1 MLDKCFIMII
11 MNKFIN
17 DADEKKSIR
26 ILTTSGIL
34 IALFVVLLFKLP
46 DVKGFIA
53 NLFKVLSPFIWGIL
67 FAIITNNLARYIET
81 HLPEKWPFKTRRFI
95 GALVSVLVLVITMI
109 LVVYLLMPKLIAS
122 ISSLSTL
129 VTNFTSNSSDWIK
142 RLQKNVH
149 LSNDVVI
156 KIYEYS
162 NQAVTALWNAAKDFV
177 PNILTSTIT
186 AISSVG
192 NFVIG
197 FIVCLYILIDKQKIA
212 INVKRM
218 GLAFFNAKQ
227 YKKGRTIM
235 YLALDK
241 FTKFF
246 SGKVLDSL
254 IIGILCFISM
264 LFINKEY
271 AALISVIVGITNI
284 IPFFG
289 PFIGAVPCALL
300 LLIVEPLDCLIFIIM
315 IIILQQVDGNII
327 GPAIL
332 GDSVGLSS
340 LWIMFAILV
349 GGAYFGF
356 FGMLL
361 GVPVVAVIYYVI
373 KEYVDEILEEK
384 GIDEESQE

>member
-1 MLDKCFIMII
+1 MIN

-46 DVKGFIA
+46 DVKSFIA

-162 NQAVTALWNAAKDFV
+162 NQAVTALWNAAKNFV

-300 LLIVEPLDCLIFIIM
+300 LLIVEPLDCLIFVIM

>member
-1 MLDKCFIMII
+1 MFYNVG
-11 MNKFIN
+11 MNKYIKET
-17 DADEKKSIR
+17 DVKKSIT
-26 ILTTSGIL
+26 ILTVSGIL
-34 IALFVVLLFKLP
+34 IALFVVFLFKLP
-46 DVKGFIA
+46 DVQSFLA

-67 FAIITNNLARYIET
+67 FAIITNNIAKYIEE

-95 GALVSVLVLVITMI
+95 GAIVSVLVLVILTF
-109 LVVYLLMPKLIAS
+109 LVIYLLIPKLLNSIAS
-122 ISSLSTL
+122 LSS
-129 VTNFTSNSSDWIK
+129 VVANFASNSSDWIK
-142 RLQKNVH
+142 SIQKNVH
-149 LSNDVVI
+149 LSNDVVV

-162 NQAVTALWNAAKDFV
+162 NQAVQALWTAIKDFV

-212 INVKRM
+212 INIRKIA
-218 GLAFFNAKQ
+218 LALFSSNQ
-227 YKKGRTIM
+227 YKRGRNIM

-246 SGKVLDSL
+246 SGKIYDSL
-254 IIGILCFISM
+254 IIGVLCFIAM
-264 LFINKEY
+264 LFINNEY
-271 AALISVIVGITNI
+271 AALIAVIVGITNI

-289 PFIGAVPCALL
+289 PFIGAIPCALL
-300 LLIVEPLDCLIFIIM
+300 LLIVEPIDCLIFIIM
-315 IIILQQVDGNII
+315 IIVLQQIDGNII
-327 GPAIL
+327 GPSIL

-373 KEYVDEILEEK
+373 KEYVDEKLEEK
-384 GIDEESQE
+384 GIEE

>member
-1 MLDKCFIMII
+1 MID

-95 GALVSVLVLVITMI
+95 GALVSVLVLVVTMI

-149 LSNDVVI
+149 LSNDVVV

>member
-1 MLDKCFIMII
+1 
-11 MNKFIN
+11 
-17 DADEKKSIR
+17 
-26 ILTTSGIL
+26 
-34 IALFVVLLFKLP
+34 
-46 DVKGFIA
+46 
-53 NLFKVLSPFIWGIL
+53 
-67 FAIITNNLARYIET
+67 
-81 HLPEKWPFKTRRFI
+81 
-95 GALVSVLVLVITMI
+95 MI
-109 LVVYLLMPKLIAS
+109 LVVYLLMPKLLNS

-197 FIVCLYILIDKQKIA
+197 FIVCLYILIDKHKIA
-212 INVKRM
+212 INIKRM
-218 GLAFFNAKQ
+218 GLAFFNAQQ
-227 YKKGRTIM
+227 YKKGRNIM

-373 KEYVDEILEEK
+373 KEYVDEKLEEK
-384 GIDEESQE
+384 GIDENSCE

>member
-1 MLDKCFIMII
+1 MID

-149 LSNDVVI
+149 LSNEVVV

>member
-1 MLDKCFIMII
+1 

-300 LLIVEPLDCLIFIIM
+300 LLIVEPLDCLIFVIM

>member
-1 MLDKCFIMII
+1 

>member
-1 MLDKCFIMII
+1 MFYNIS

-46 DVKGFIA
+46 DVRSFFA

-67 FAIITNNLARYIET
+67 FAIITNNLAKYIET

-95 GALVSVLVLVITMI
+95 GALVSVLVLVVVMI
-109 LVVYLLMPKLIAS
+109 LVVYLLMPKLLNS

-212 INVKRM
+212 INMKRM
-218 GLAFFNAKQ
+218 GLAFFNAEQ
-227 YKKGRTIM
+227 YKKGRNIM

-246 SGKVLDSL
+246 SGKVLDSI

-373 KEYVDEILEEK
+373 KEYVDEKLEEK
-384 GIDEESQE
+384 GIDEEASE

>member
-1 MLDKCFIMII
+1 

-26 ILTTSGIL
+26 ILTISGIL

-289 PFIGAVPCALL
+289 PFIGAIPCALL
-300 LLIVEPLDCLIFIIM
+300 LLIVEPLDCLIFVIM

-384 GIDEESQE
+384 GINEESQE

>member
-1 MLDKCFIMII
+1 

-46 DVKGFIA
+46 DVKSFIA

-300 LLIVEPLDCLIFIIM
+300 LLIVEPLDCLIFVIM

>member
-1 MLDKCFIMII
+1 MFYNIS

-67 FAIITNNLARYIET
+67 FAIITNNLAKYIET

-149 LSNDVVI
+149 LSNDVVV

-162 NQAVTALWNAAKDFV
+162 NQAVTALWNAAKNFV

>member
-1 MLDKCFIMII
+1 

-95 GALVSVLVLVITMI
+95 GALVSVLVLVVTMI

-149 LSNDVVI
+149 LSNDVVV

-300 LLIVEPLDCLIFIIM
+300 LLIVEPLDCLIFVIM

>member
-1 MLDKCFIMII
+1 MLI

>member
-1 MLDKCFIMII
+1 MIG

-149 LSNDVVI
+149 LSNDVVV

-300 LLIVEPLDCLIFIIM
+300 LLIVEPLDCLIFVIM

>member
-1 MLDKCFIMII
+1 MLI

-26 ILTTSGIL
+26 ILTISGIL

-300 LLIVEPLDCLIFIIM
+300 LLIVEPLDCLIFVIM

>member
-1 MLDKCFIMII
+1 MFYNIS

-212 INVKRM
+212 INMKRM

-300 LLIVEPLDCLIFIIM
+300 LLIVEPLDCLIFVIM

>member
-1 MLDKCFIMII
+1 

-46 DVKGFIA
+46 DVKSFIA

-162 NQAVTALWNAAKDFV
+162 NQAVTALWNAAKNFV

-300 LLIVEPLDCLIFIIM
+300 LLIVEPLDCLIFVIM

>member
-1 MLDKCFIMII
+1 

-95 GALVSVLVLVITMI
+95 GALVSVLVLVVTMI

-149 LSNDVVI
+149 LSNDVVV

-300 LLIVEPLDCLIFIIM
+300 LLIVEPLDCLIFVIM

-373 KEYVDEILEEK
+373 KEYVDEKLEEK

>member
-1 MLDKCFIMII
+1 MLI

-26 ILTTSGIL
+26 ILTISGIL

-289 PFIGAVPCALL
+289 PFIGAIPCALL
-300 LLIVEPLDCLIFIIM
+300 LLIVEPLDCLIFVIM

-384 GIDEESQE
+384 GINEESQE

>member
-1 MLDKCFIMII
+1 

-177 PNILTSTIT
+177 PNLLTSTIT

-300 LLIVEPLDCLIFIIM
+300 LLIVEPLDCLIFVIM

>member
-1 MLDKCFIMII
+1 

-67 FAIITNNLARYIET
+67 FAIITNNLAKYIET

-300 LLIVEPLDCLIFIIM
+300 LLIVEPLDCLIFVIM
-315 IIILQQVDGNII
+315 MIILQQVDGNII